1 MRLSSPQRTLTSCWW
16 GRGCRG
22 EERKHCSPCCSL
34 SLTLLPSISTSISLT
49 PPRLWSL
56 CHRPGNLGSPS
67 LISTS
72 RRSLFLC
79 LLLPASLYRPVD
91 AKLVERNIFVEEKLA
106 APDRRRNQV
115 AAGGGHHVDD
125 DEGALQIC
133 STLVTNLLLR
143 DSGQI
148 KDKLGWM
155 MRRYEVAKY
164 GDI

>member
-1 MRLSSPQRTLTSCWW
+1 M
-16 GRGCRG
+16 
-22 EERKHCSPCCSL
+22 
-34 SLTLLPSISTSISLT
+34 
-49 PPRLWSL
+49 
-56 CHRPGNLGSPS
+56 
-67 LISTS
+67 ISTS

-91 AKLVERNIFVEEKLA
+91 AKLVERKIFVEEKLA
-106 APDRRRNQV
+106 TPDRRRNQV
-115 AAGGGHHVDD
+115 AAGGGHHVDDD

>member
-22 EERKHCSPCCSL
+22 EERKHCSPCCFL
-34 SLTLLPSISTSISLT
+34 SLTLFPSTSISTSLT

-72 RRSLFLC
+72 RRSLLLC
-79 LLLPASLYRPVD
+79 LLLPPSLYRPVD
-91 AKLVERNIFVEEKLA
+91 AKLVERKILVEEKLA
-106 APDRRRNQV
+106 TPDRRRNQV

-125 DEGALQIC
+125 DQGALHIC
-133 STLVTNLLLR
+133 PALIIANLLLR
-143 DSGQI
+143 NSCQI
-148 KDKLGWM
+148 KNKRGPPP
-155 MRRYEVAKY
+155 R
-164 GDI
+164 

>member
-1 MRLSSPQRTLTSCWW
+1 MAT
-16 GRGCRG
+16 
-22 EERKHCSPCCSL
+22 
-34 SLTLLPSISTSISLT
+34 
-49 PPRLWSL
+49 
-56 CHRPGNLGSPS
+56 
-67 LISTS
+67 
-72 RRSLFLC
+72 
-79 LLLPASLYRPVD
+79 
-91 AKLVERNIFVEEKLA
+91 
-106 APDRRRNQV
+106 PDRRRNQV
-115 AAGGGHHVDD
+115 AAGGGRDVDDDDDDDGGHHVDD

>member
-1 MRLSSPQRTLTSCWW
+1 M
-16 GRGCRG
+16 
-22 EERKHCSPCCSL
+22 
-34 SLTLLPSISTSISLT
+34 
-49 PPRLWSL
+49 
-56 CHRPGNLGSPS
+56 
-67 LISTS
+67 ISTS

-91 AKLVERNIFVEEKLA
+91 AKLVERKIFVEEKLA
-106 APDRRRNQV
+106 TPDRRRNQV
-115 AAGGGHHVDD
+115 AAGGGHHVDDDDDDDDHHVDD